1 MILAREV
8 IQTREGTRD
17 DCLVEAVA
25 DLESIDCEAGSLAY
39 CLADKKVYAKL
50 SSGSWADATAPLETE
65 VAG

>member
-25 DLESIDCEAGSLAY
+25 DLESIDCEVGSMAL
-39 CLADKKVYAKL
+39 CLADQKVYVKL
-50 SSGSWADATAPLETE
+50 SSGSWANATAPLETE

>member
-8 IQTREGTRD
+8 VQTREGTRD

-25 DLESIDCEAGSLAY
+25 DLESIDCEVGSLAY
-39 CLADKKVYAKL
+39 CLADKKVYVKL

>member
-8 IQTREGTRD
+8 IRTREGTRD
-17 DCLVEAVA
+17 DCLVETVA
-25 DLESIDCEAGSLAY
+25 DLESIDCEVGSMAY
-39 CLADKKVYAKL
+39 CLADRTVYVKL

>member
-8 IQTREGTRD
+8 VQTREGTRD

-25 DLESIDCEAGSLAY
+25 DLESIDCEVGSMAL
-39 CLADKKVYAKL
+39 CLADQKVYVKL
-50 SSGSWADATAPLETE
+50 SSGSWANATAPLETE

>member
-17 DCLVEAVA
+17 DCLVETVA
-25 DLESIDCEAGSLAY
+25 DLESIDCEVGSLAY
-39 CLADKKVYAKL
+39 CLEDQKVHVKL

>member
-17 DCLVEAVA
+17 DCLVETVA
-25 DLESIDCEAGSLAY
+25 DLESIDCEVGSLAL
-39 CLADKKVYAKL
+39 CLADQKVYVKL
-50 SSGSWADATAPLETE
+50 SSGSWADANAPLETE

>member
-8 IQTREGTRD
+8 VQTREGTRD
-17 DCLVEAVA
+17 DCLVEALA
-25 DLESIDCEAGSLAY
+25 DLESIDCEVGSMAL
-39 CLADKKVYAKL
+39 CLADQKVYVKR